1 MSENNLYRK
10 TPLMRWSSWNTFR
23 TNISEEI
30 VAINEA
36 QATLAD
42 ENDNV
47 YAVAS
52 FLGYKENMIDAYHF
66 NQTAYNEVGLAA
78 GKSIADIYAQ

>member
-1 MSENNLYRK
+1 MVIMEWF
-10 TPLMRWSSWNTFR
+10 T

-36 QATLAD
+36 QAALAD
-42 ENDNV
+42 ENDNDNV

-66 NQTAYNEVGLAA
+66 NQTAYNAVGMNA
-78 GKSIADIYAQ
+78 GKKIAEVYAQ